1 MAPRSV
7 SGKAPA
13 TTAQSALEALYDS
26 DLRQRRTGT
35 RASTSSSVS
44 SSASSTDSLFA
55 SGSSLLT
62 DSTSLHSSDD
72 SSSPEAT
79 YKRLFGRTG
88 TLNPPRFRHGS
99 DAPTR
104 SFDPEPNWIP
114 NPSDPH
120 CLRHAEFGHC
130 DNPLYR
136 YTSQWRGADA
146 DDMRAVELEPGYA
159 TFLFTYVS
167 YLILIGARRRLERT
181 EAERAQSSAMCAT
194 SSASAI
200 TGDSTRRS
208 CRRMCVDWRSCSLA
222 PARLTRAGAASCSA
236 LD

>member
-7 SGKAPA
+7 SGKGSA
-13 TTAQSALEALYDS
+13 TTSVSAKAALEDLYAS
-26 DLRQRRTGT
+26 DLRQRAGRTRPSG
-35 RASTSSSVS
+35 SSSVS

-62 DSTSLHSSDD
+62 DSTSLHSSSDEH
-72 SSSPEAT
+72 SSEAT

-114 NPSDPH
+114 DPSDPH
-120 CLRHAEFGHC
+120 CLRHAEFGFC
-130 DNPLYR
+130 DQPAYR

-146 DDMRAVELEPGYA
+146 DDMRAVELEPGYG
-159 TFLFTYVS
+159 TFLSTYVS
-167 YLILIGARRRLERT
+167 YLILIGACSVP
-181 EAERAQSSAMCAT
+181 RA
-194 SSASAI
+194 
-200 TGDSTRRS
+200 RS
-208 CRRMCVDWRSCSLA
+208 
-222 PARLTRAGAASCSA
+222 
-236 LD
+236 